1 MNLFRT
7 PSTTSLPRT
16 PVVDSDVPLLD
27 VPLLDVKGLDV
38 GYGDH
43 RVVAEVSLCLAAGD
57 SLAVIGTNG
66 SGKST
71 LLRSIAGLLPALGG
85 TMHLN
90 GAGVDERSATFRASV
105 ATVFDDDAY
114 FPGLSVGEHLML
126 VATAHSVTS
135 PATAV
140 AAELDF
146 FGLTEAEGSLP
157 SNLSSGQR
165 RRMLLAAAFIR
176 PSDLLVL
183 DEPEQRLDTVM
194 RSRLRDRIRTLV
206 DGGNAVVFA
215 THDPAFV
222 TQCGDA
228 ALLIGNSARSD
239 SARRLTPAAGAA
251 EMEAL

>member
-7 PSTTSLPRT
+7 RSTTSLPR
-16 PVVDSDVPLLD
+16 PPIVESD

-43 RVVAEVSLCLAAGD
+43 RVVADVSLCLAAGE

-71 LLRSIAGLLPALGG
+71 LLRTVAGLLPALGG
-85 TMHLN
+85 SMLLN
-90 GAGVDERSATFRASV
+90 GAVVDERSATFRASV
-105 ATVFDDDAY
+105 ATVFDDDAF
-114 FPGLSVGEHLML
+114 FPGLSVGEHLTL
-126 VATAHSVTS
+126 VATAHGVAS
-135 PATAV
+135 PAAAV

-146 FGLTEAEGSLP
+146 FGLTDAAGSLP

-176 PSDLLVL
+176 PSDLVML
-183 DEPEQRLDTVM
+183 DEPEQRLDPAM
-194 RSRLRDRIRTLV
+194 RSRLCDRIRTLV
-206 DGGNAVVFA
+206 DGGNTVVLA

-222 TQCGDA
+222 TQCGDTV
-228 ALLIGNSARSD
+228 LLVGDTARSD
-239 SARRLTPAAGAA
+239 TPRRLTPAAGAA